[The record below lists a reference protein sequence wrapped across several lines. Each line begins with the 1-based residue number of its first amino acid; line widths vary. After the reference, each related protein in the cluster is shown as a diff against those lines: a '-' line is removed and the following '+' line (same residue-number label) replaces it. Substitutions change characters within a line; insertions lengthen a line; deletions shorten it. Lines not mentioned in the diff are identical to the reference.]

1 MANHG
6 LLHIALLTRDLKKTE
21 QFYTQVLGLKVAFRV
36 PPNMVFFRSPGSQD
50 LINFV
55 GTKKR
60 LSANDALQHF
70 GFKTTKAQLTTLEK
84 NSRKTRLRS
93 KEDAANTLSI
103 SPIPTAT
110 PSSITATRA
119 IKQGPMGG
127 KENKNRCGASN
138 NSCKQANCP

>member
-36 PPNMVFFRSPGSQD
+36 PPNMVFFRSPASQD

-55 GTKKR
+55 GTQKR

-70 GFKTTKAQLTTLEK
+70 GFKTTKARLTTLEK
-84 NSRKTRLRS
+84 KL
-93 KEDAANTLSI
+93 
-103 SPIPTAT
+103 
-110 PSSITATRA
+110 
-119 IKQGPMGG
+119 
-127 KENKNRCGASN
+127 KENEIEVEGRRGKHAIYFSDPNGYTIEYYCD
-138 NSCKQANCP
+138 